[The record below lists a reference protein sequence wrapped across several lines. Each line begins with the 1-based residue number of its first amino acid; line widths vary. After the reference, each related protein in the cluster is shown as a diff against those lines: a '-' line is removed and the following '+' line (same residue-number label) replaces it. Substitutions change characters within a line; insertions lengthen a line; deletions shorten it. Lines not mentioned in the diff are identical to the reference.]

1 MLGFRTGSRCL
12 AEKLD
17 WYTLTN
23 NWYVITGGPSS
34 GKTTTV
40 NILKS
45 RGYKTTVEDA
55 RHYIDLQRITGR
67 KIEDIRRNKAVFQ
80 RTVVD
85 LQVQQESLLDPN
97 ELVFLDRAI
106 PDSLAYYRFTG
117 LEPTEKLL
125 NAMANCSYKKVF
137 IMELLPLDH
146 DYARTE
152 DDLDQLRINELISE
166 VYETMSAPV
175 VRVPVLEAEARA
187 DFILANL

>member
-1 MLGFRTGSRCL
+1 
-12 AEKLD
+12 
-17 WYTLTN
+17 
-23 NWYVITGGPSS
+23 VITGGPSS

-45 RGYKTTVEDA
+45 RGYKTTIEDA
-55 RHYIDLQRITGR
+55 GHYIDLQRITGR

-85 LQVQQESLLDPN
+85 LQVQQEGLLDPN

-125 NAMANCSYKKVF
+125 GAVAKCSYKKVF
-137 IMELLPLDH
+137 IMDLLPLDH

-152 DDLDQLRINELISE
+152 DDLDQMQINELITE
-166 VYETMSAPV
+166 VYEAMAAPV